1 MNMVRRS
8 PSVLLWSA
16 AIASLVTVASVAG
29 LVVPGVYA
37 RETPNWALQAKG
49 QDIGNLLAVAAL
61 LASGVRYRAGSF
73 RAGLV
78 WLGTLLYLVYAYV
91 VYAMAV
97 HLNFLFLVYV
107 AVLGLSA
114 WAVLFHIDGLRA
126 DAVDFPRGGRRRLAA
141 WTLIATGVL
150 FGLLWLSELV
160 PALASGQV
168 PASLQEAGL
177 VVNPIHAMDLSVVL
191 PAFIVAGV
199 AALRGRGHG
208 QFWLAPW
215 LAFSVLMGASIVAAM
230 LLIAGTGAADA
241 VPPMVM
247 VSVVVAA
254 SALALAR
261 YLGATTARA

>member
-1 MNMVRRS
+1 M
-8 PSVLLWSA
+8 P
-16 AIASLVTVASVAG
+16 
-29 LVVPGVYA
+29 
-37 RETPNWALQAKG
+37 K
-49 QDIGNLLAVAAL
+49 
-61 LASGVRYRAGSF
+61 
-73 RAGLV
+73 
-78 WLGTLLYLVYAYV
+78 
-91 VYAMAV
+91 
-97 HLNFLFLVYV
+97 
-107 AVLGLSA
+107 
-114 WAVLFHIDGLRA
+114 
-126 DAVDFPRGGRRRLAA
+126 RRLAA

-208 QFWLAPW
+208 LFWLAPW